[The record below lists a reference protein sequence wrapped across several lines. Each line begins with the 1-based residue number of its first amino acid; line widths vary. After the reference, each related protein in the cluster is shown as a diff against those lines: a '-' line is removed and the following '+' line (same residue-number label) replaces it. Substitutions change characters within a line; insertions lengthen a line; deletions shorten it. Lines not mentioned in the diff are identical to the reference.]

1 MARGRT
7 SGYALVLVLWVLV
20 LLTTM
25 AMAFTASVRTDTR
38 AAISLAEQVRLR
50 AAADA
55 AIARSIDRLGEAG
68 AAEAVAAGTTYEMPW
83 PDATLRVTMASES
96 AKLDIN
102 YAPRPLLIGLFETLL
117 PEAPAEA
124 LADAMQDW
132 RDRDERRSAQGAEA
146 ADYRAA
152 GRRQLPTNK
161 PFRSIAELA
170 QVMGF
175 DADRVERLRPHI
187 TVFARRPRID
197 PFSADATVLSAAPG
211 LDLELAQ
218 QFVAYRE
225 AQRASGE
232 AVQLDMLGRAGR
244 YLERRPILSAV
255 NIEAV
260 ARNRDG
266 RTLSRVAV
274 VRPRGRAG
282 YQLLDWR
289 RSPFPVAQE
298 QP

>member
-7 SGYALVLVLWVLV
+7 TGYALVLVLWVLV

-25 AMAFTASVRTDTR
+25 AMAFTAGVRTDTR
-38 AAISLAEQVRLR
+38 AALSLAEQVRLR

-55 AIARSIDRLGEAG
+55 AIARSIDRLSESN

-83 PDATLRVTMASES
+83 PDANLRVTMASES

-102 YAPRPLLIGLFETLL
+102 YAPRPLLIGLFETVL
-117 PEAPAEA
+117 PEASAEA
-124 LADAMQDW
+124 LADAVQDW

-152 GRRQLPTNK
+152 GRRQLPTNR
-161 PFRSIAELA
+161 PFRSTAELA

-244 YLERRPILSAV
+244 YLERRPTLSAV
-255 NIEAV
+255 NIQAV

-266 RTLSRVAV
+266 RALSRVAV

-289 RSPFPVAQE
+289 RAPVPISQE